1 MKLHLETNIGTYQI
15 QSVDSQ
21 SVTINNVVY
30 THSLILM
37 PSHLEKWAVDSFD
50 HLQVTHIEQLLNLH
64 PDLVLLGTGSRQR
77 FPSPAVLAP
86 LINARIGIEVMDTPA
101 ACRTY
106 TILMGDGRAV
116 AAALLFQ

>member
-1 MKLHLETNIGTYQI
+1 MKLHLETSVGTYQI

-37 PSHLEKWAVDSFD
+37 PEHLEEWAVDSFD
-50 HLQVTHIEQLLNLH
+50 QLQVTHIEQILNLH

-77 FPSPAVLAP
+77 FTAPAVLAP
-86 LINARIGIEVMDTPA
+86 LINARIGIEVMDTAA

-106 TILMGDGRAV
+106 TILMGDGRVV